1 MRKQLLSRGVWYIGR
16 KCRERTQKGFFAGG
30 SIIWIFSW
38 ATARLSCATDLKKK
52 YLVVEDD
59 TDADMP
65 KQKILLRRRTTP
77 QRVRLPN
84 GQSFLASYERASG
97 RNLPR
102 NVKITRTRQ
111 TGPGNLRKQRAH
123 RGGSLFGTIAKLSTK
138 ALTSTGIL
146 KKGMGVGVRTLNS
159 EIGKKNGRRR
169 NKTCTRAI
177 QARNIEI
184 KNQSVKNAL
193 ESDVANYVV
202 QEAQKKAVENLFG

>member
-16 KCRERTQKGFFAGG
+16 KCRGRTQKGFFAGG

-84 GQSFLASYERASG
+84 GQSFWR
-97 RNLPR
+97 
-102 NVKITRTRQ
+102 VTREQ
-111 TGPGNLRKQRAH
+111 VGE
-123 RGGSLFGTIAKLSTK
+123 
-138 ALTSTGIL
+138 TSPET
-146 KKGMGVGVRTLNS
+146 
-159 EIGKKNGRRR
+159 
-169 NKTCTRAI
+169 
-177 QARNIEI
+177 
-184 KNQSVKNAL
+184 
-193 ESDVANYVV
+193 
-202 QEAQKKAVENLFG
+202 